1 MRLTQG
7 GCWASE
13 HASRGQGRSSAS
25 GVLSSG
31 IRCRRPEAQVRCS
44 GRAVRMRGLPSWY
57 ADEDGDD
64 GAIPGVR
71 VRMLSG
77 IETGDDNEQLRL
89 SDIGKLAR
97 RARRRVVGAAR
108 ADDRPTFATLI
119 AEHLGVPLEGMEV
132 VEESW
137 PSYDLVNVQV
147 GLNAWLDERDP
158 QAAAPRRSYRLVG
171 FAGHR
176 HREFGLAD
184 LLQRQAGHEDYG
196 PTPGNV
202 SWSNLAS
209 GPDGHVQ
216 PAVRAGLYLVSEGAT
231 RSAILVLA
239 ADPESGM
246 GAAQVHVV
254 GNHRG
259 VAGAVAAEIRRLALV
274 HNVFRG
280 QVISFGRDMFGDRGA
295 ALKFHR
301 RPSVSE
307 AQVILPAETL
317 ATIGRQVVGVAEHRE
332 RLLGAGQHLKRGLL
346 LYGPPGVG
354 KTHSVRYL
362 TSQLEGVTI
371 VQLTG
376 DSLGL
381 IGTACSVARTLQPA
395 MVVVEDVDLIAEDR
409 GMHPGHHPLLFQLLN
424 EMDGLAEDVDVV
436 FLLTTNRADL
446 LEPAL
451 AARPG
456 RVDQAVPLDLPDGE
470 ARTRLFELYRGG
482 LVVDQSRLN
491 TVIARTEGVT
501 ASFLK
506 ELLRRS
512 ALIAANESSS
522 QPLAVTADQLDA
534 ALDELLD
541 TQNSMTRV
549 LLGGGKN

>member
-1 MRLTQG
+1 
-7 GCWASE
+7 
-13 HASRGQGRSSAS
+13 
-25 GVLSSG
+25 
-31 IRCRRPEAQVRCS
+31 
-44 GRAVRMRGLPSWY
+44 MRGVPSWY
-57 ADEDGDD
+57 VDEDDD
-64 GAIPGVR
+64 EVPPEAR
-71 VRMLSG
+71 VRLLSG
-77 IETGDDNEQLRL
+77 VDDDDDESLRL
-89 SDIGKLAR
+89 SDLGKLAR
-97 RARRRVVGAAR
+97 RARRRIVGAAR
-108 ADDRPTFATLI
+108 ADDRPTFASIIT
-119 AEHLGVPLEGMEV
+119 EHLGVPLEGVEV

-147 GLNAWLDERDP
+147 GLNAWLEERDAKT
-158 QAAAPRRSYRLVG
+158 AAATRSYRLVG
-171 FAGHR
+171 LAGYR
-176 HREFGLAD
+176 NRDFGLAD
-184 LLQRQAGHEDYG
+184 LLQRRQEEDYG

-202 SWSNLAS
+202 SWSNLSS
-209 GPDGHVQ
+209 GPDGQVQ
-216 PAVRAGLYLVSEGAT
+216 RAVRAGLYLVTEEQA

-246 GAAQVHVV
+246 GAVQVHVV
-254 GNHRG
+254 ANHPG
-259 VAGAVAAEIRRLALV
+259 VAGGVATEIRRLALV

-295 ALKFHR
+295 ALQFHR
-301 RPSVSE
+301 RPTLSVDE
-307 AQVILPAETL
+307 VILPVETL
-317 ATIGRQVVGVAEHRE
+317 ATIGRQVVGVAKHRE
-332 RLLGAGQHLKRGLL
+332 RLLGARQHLKRGLL

-354 KTHSVRYL
+354 KTHSVRFL
-362 TSQLEGVTI
+362 MSQLEGVTI

-424 EMDGLAEDVDVV
+424 EMDGLAEDADVV

-456 RVDQAVPLDLPDGE
+456 RVDQAVPLDLPDAD
-470 ARTRLFELYRGG
+470 ARTRLFRLYRGG
-482 LVVDQSRLN
+482 LVVDESRVD

-512 ALIAANESSS
+512 ALIAATESDS
-522 QPLAVTADQLDA
+522 PDLAVTADQLDA
-534 ALDELLD
+534 ALNELLD
-541 TQNSMTRV
+541 TRNAMTRV
-549 LLGGGKN
+549 LLGGGRD

>member
-1 MRLTQG
+1 MRAMPGWYMDSDEDEEGAPETHVRLL
-7 GCWASE
+7 
-13 HASRGQGRSSAS
+13 S
-25 GVLSSG
+25 GV
-31 IRCRRPEAQVRCS
+31 
-44 GRAVRMRGLPSWY
+44 
-57 ADEDGDD
+57 DGDD
-64 GAIPGVR
+64 
-71 VRMLSG
+71 
-77 IETGDDNEQLRL
+77 EDEQLRL
-89 SDIGKLAR
+89 SDLAKLAR
-97 RARRRVVGAAR
+97 RTRRRVVRRAR
-108 ADDRPTFATLI
+108 AEDRPSFARLI
-119 AEHLGVPLEGMEV
+119 NEHLGVPLEGVEV

-137 PSYDLVNVQV
+137 PSYDLVNIQV
-147 GLNAWLDERDP
+147 GLNAWLDETGAGATGKLRTH
-158 QAAAPRRSYRLVG
+158 RLVG
-171 FAGHR
+171 LAHYR
-176 HREFGLAD
+176 HREFGLSD
-184 LLQRQAGHEDYG
+184 LLQRGHHDDEDDYG

-209 GPDGHVQ
+209 GPDGQVQ
-216 PAVRAGLYLVSEGAT
+216 RAVRAGLYLVTEGEV

-254 GNHRG
+254 ANQAG
-259 VAGAVAAEIRRLALV
+259 VAGAIAAELRRLALV

-280 QVISFGRDMFGDRGA
+280 QVISFGRNMFGDRGA
-295 ALKFHR
+295 ALQFHR
-301 RPSVSE
+301 RPSLTE
-307 AQVILPAETL
+307 DEVILPAGTL
-317 ATIGRQVVGVAEHRE
+317 ATIRRQVVGVAEHRE
-332 RLLGAGQHLKRGLL
+332 RLLRARQHLKRGLL

-362 TSQLEGVTI
+362 TSRLEGVTI

-436 FLLTTNRADL
+436 FLLTTNRAEL

-456 RVDQAVPLDLPDGE
+456 RVDQAVPLELPD
-470 ARTRLFELYRGG
+470 ADSRLRLFGLYRGR
-482 LVVDQSRLN
+482 LSVDESRLD

-506 ELLRRS
+506 ELLRRA
-512 ALIAANESSS
+512 ALVAASETDSGD
-522 QPLAVTADQLDA
+522 LAVSADQLDA

-541 TQNSMTRV
+541 TRNAMTRV
-549 LLGGGKN
+549 LLGGGKD

>member
-1 MRLTQG
+1 MRRFSWTDVDDD
-7 GCWASE
+7 AT
-13 HASRGQGRSSAS
+13 
-25 GVLSSG
+25 
-31 IRCRRPEAQVRCS
+31 PEARVRLLS
-44 GRAVRMRGLPSWY
+44 
-57 ADEDGDD
+57 DIDD
-64 GAIPGVR
+64 GV
-71 VRMLSG
+71 
-77 IETGDDNEQLRL
+77 GDESLRL
-89 SDIGKLAR
+89 SDVGKLAR
-97 RARRRVVGAAR
+97 RARRRIVGAAR
-108 ADDRPTFATLI
+108 AEDRLTFASLI
-119 AEHLGVPLEGMEV
+119 TEHLGVPLEGVEV

-147 GLNAWLDERDP
+147 GLNAWLDGSDP
-158 QAAAPRRSYRLVG
+158 RVAAVSRSHRLIG

-176 HREFGLAD
+176 DRDFGLAD
-184 LLQRQAGHEDYG
+184 LLQSGDGEHYG
-196 PTPGNV
+196 PRPGNV

-209 GPDGHVQ
+209 GPDGQVQ
-216 PAVRAGLYLVSEGAT
+216 RAVRAGLYLVTEGPT

-239 ADPESGM
+239 ADPGSGM
-246 GAAQVHVV
+246 GSAQVHVV
-254 GNHRG
+254 ANRPG
-259 VAGAVAAEIRRLALV
+259 VAHAVATAIRQLALV

-295 ALKFHR
+295 ALQFHR
-301 RPSVSE
+301 RPTLLDDE
-307 AQVILPAETL
+307 VILPAETL

-332 RLLGAGQHLKRGLL
+332 RLLGARQHLKRGLL

-362 TSQLEGVTI
+362 MSKLEAVTI

-376 DSLGL
+376 NSLGL
-381 IGTACSVARTLQPA
+381 IDTACSVARTLQPA

-424 EMDGLAEDVDVV
+424 EMDGLAEDADVV

-456 RVDQAVPLDLPDGE
+456 RVDQAVPLELPDAH
-470 ARTRLFELYRGG
+470 ARTRLFQLYRGG
-482 LVVDQSRLN
+482 LVVDERRLDA
-491 TVIARTEGVT
+491 VIARTEGVT

-512 ALIAANESSS
+512 ALIAATESDSADLTVS
-522 QPLAVTADQLDA
+522 ADQLDA
-534 ALDELLD
+534 ALSELLD
-541 TQNSMTRV
+541 TRNAMTRV
-549 LLGGGKN
+549 LLGGGKD

>member
-1 MRLTQG
+1 
-7 GCWASE
+7 
-13 HASRGQGRSSAS
+13 
-25 GVLSSG
+25 
-31 IRCRRPEAQVRCS
+31 
-44 GRAVRMRGLPSWY
+44 MRGLPSWY
-57 ADEDGDD
+57 VDGDD
-64 GAIPGVR
+64 DDATPGAR
-71 VRMLSG
+71 VGLLSG
-77 IETGDDNEQLRL
+77 LDPGDFDEQLRL

-108 ADDRPTFATLI
+108 ADDGPTFATLI
-119 AEHLGVPLEGMEV
+119 TEHLGVPSEEMEV

-137 PSYDLVNVQV
+137 PSYDLVNIQV
-147 GLNAWLDERDP
+147 GLNAWLDERDLE
-158 QAAAPRRSYRLVG
+158 AAAPLRSHRLVG
-171 FAGHR
+171 LADYR
-176 HREFGLAD
+176 HREFGLSD
-184 LLQRQAGHEDYG
+184 LLHRRQEGYG

-209 GPDGHVQ
+209 GPDGQVQ
-216 PAVRAGLYLVSEGAT
+216 RAVRAGLYLVTEGQT
-231 RSAILVLA
+231 RSAILLQA
-239 ADPESGM
+239 ADPQSGM
-246 GAAQVHVV
+246 GAAQVHIV
-254 GNHRG
+254 GNQPG
-259 VAGAVAAEIRRLALV
+259 VASAVAGEIRRLALV

-301 RPSVSE
+301 RPALS
-307 AQVILPAETL
+307 ADQVILPAETL
-317 ATIGRQVVGVAEHRE
+317 ATIGRQVVGVAKHRE
-332 RLLGAGQHLKRGLL
+332 RLLGARQHLKRGLL

-362 TSQLEGVTI
+362 TSQLAGVTI

-456 RVDQAVPLDLPDGE
+456 RVDQAVPLDLPDAD
-470 ARTRLFELYRGG
+470 ARTRLFGLYRGG
-482 LVVDQSRLN
+482 LVVDQSRLD

-512 ALIAANESSS
+512 ALIAATESDSAD
-522 QPLAVTADQLDA
+522 LAVTANQLDA

-541 TQNSMTRV
+541 TRNAMTRV
-549 LLGGGKN
+549 LLGGGKD